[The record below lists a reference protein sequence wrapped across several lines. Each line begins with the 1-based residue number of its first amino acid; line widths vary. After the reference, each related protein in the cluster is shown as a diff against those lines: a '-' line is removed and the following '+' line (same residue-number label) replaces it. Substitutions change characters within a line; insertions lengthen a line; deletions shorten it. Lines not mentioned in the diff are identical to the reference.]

1 MGHPRM
7 TLAATETSGMREG
20 RPTRFGRAARIV
32 VLLALAWIGV
42 TLPNGSDAHPLGGW
56 PDAAIVDHGA
66 DAGAGVVGK
75 NPPCG
80 LRASSG
86 AGHWILYSCCAAVC
100 AGFGPSTGFTMLA
113 ALARR
118 LETPPRGRAAAAD
131 FFLSRRF
138 RPPIA

>member
-1 MGHPRM
+1 MA
-7 TLAATETSGMREG
+7 TTETSETREG

-42 TLPNGSDAHPLGGW
+42 TLPTFCDAHPLRGW
-56 PDAAIVDHGA
+56 PDVAMVDHGA
-66 DAGAGVVGK
+66 DAGAGVVGIT
-75 NPPCG
+75 PPCG
-80 LRASSG
+80 FRTSSG
-86 AGHWILYSCCAAVC
+86 AGHWIPHSCCGAVC
-100 AGFGPSTGFTMLA
+100 AGLGPPTGFTMLA

-118 LETPPRGRAAAAD
+118 LESPRRGRAAAAD